1 MSAVFDGPVRS
12 NKCWTVSPHMQ
23 SPSLASPLDEHM
35 EPGPTTED
43 TIKLIRDVSYL
54 CGSMS
59 AFNRV
64 AKDNDADHI
73 FISFHNLEKVAA
85 VSPYHC
91 LGIVELNNVH
101 LTRTIV
107 NAIAIR
113 NQVHHRGIQLPQ
125 SCLKNML

>member
-1 MSAVFDGPVRS
+1 
-12 NKCWTVSPHMQ
+12 MQ

-43 TIKLIRDVSYL
+43 TIKLIRDVSHL

-91 LGIVELNNVH
+91 LGIVELNNAH

-107 NAIAIR
+107 NAIAIEIKSII
-113 NQVHHRGIQLPQ
+113 GAS
-125 SCLKNML
+125 SCPSRV